1 MIQSKKIVS
10 YLRGR
15 KSSILVKIICMHIK
29 IYLLTVFFLCK
40 VSFAQQTEST
50 SLGLECVAFYNL
62 ENLFDTIVDPDS
74 NKILQEDF
82 TPHGPKNF
90 NSERYQHKLKNMA
103 YAVSKI
109 GKEVTPLGPSV
120 IGVCEIENRRV
131 LEDLVKQKAIADKNY
146 KIVHHEGPDRRGI
159 DCALLYDPLHF
170 QVTSSKSVRLII
182 PNKDNFFTR
191 DQLVVSGKMLGEKIH
206 FIVIHWPSRR
216 GGEAKSRSKRI
227 EAAKLSKS
235 IIDSLTV
242 EDPNAKVILM
252 GDFNDDPISPSIKDF
267 LKAKMDANNVN
278 SGELYNTMGMHYK
291 KGIGTLAYRDQWN
304 LFDQF
309 IVTSS
314 LLDQKKNYNDLTFY
328 RSVIFNKP
336 FLKNKK
342 GNFKGYPFRTYV
354 GSTFMGGYSDH
365 FPVYLFL
372 VKKV

>member
-1 MIQSKKIVS
+1 
-10 YLRGR
+10 
-15 KSSILVKIICMHIK
+15 MHIK
-29 IYLLTVFFLCK
+29 IYLLTSIFICK
-40 VSFAQQTEST
+40 LLSAQVTESP
-50 SLGLECVAFYNL
+50 SLALECVAFYNL
-62 ENLFDTIVDPDS
+62 ENLFDTIVDPDT

-90 NSERYQHKLKNMA
+90 NSQRYYHKLNNMA
-103 YAVSKI
+103 YAISKL

-120 IGVCEIENRRV
+120 IGVCEIENKQV
-131 LEDLVKQKAIADKNY
+131 LQDLVRQESIANKKY
-146 KIVHHEGPDRRGI
+146 KIVQHEGPDKRGI

-170 QVTSSKSVRLII
+170 KVTSSKSVRLTI
-182 PNKDNFFTR
+182 PEKDDFFTR
-191 DQLVVSGKMLGEKIH
+191 DQLVVSGRLLNEKIH

-216 GGEAKSRSKRI
+216 GGEARSRPKRL

-235 IIDSLTV
+235 IIDSLKM

-252 GDFNDDPISPSIKDF
+252 GDFNDDPVSPSLKDV
-267 LKAKMDANNVN
+267 LAAKREMLSVKD
-278 SGELYNTMGMHYK
+278 GDLFNTMGDYYK

-309 IVTSS
+309 VITSS
-314 LLDQKKNYNDLTFY
+314 LIDKNKTYDDLTYY

-372 VKKV
+372 VKKM

>member
-1 MIQSKKIVS
+1 
-10 YLRGR
+10 
-15 KSSILVKIICMHIK
+15 
-29 IYLLTVFFLCK
+29 
-40 VSFAQQTEST
+40 
-50 SLGLECVAFYNL
+50 
-62 ENLFDTIVDPDS
+62 
-74 NKILQEDF
+74 
-82 TPHGPKNF
+82 
-90 NSERYQHKLKNMA
+90 
-103 YAVSKI
+103 
-109 GKEVTPLGPSV
+109 
-120 IGVCEIENRRV
+120 
-131 LEDLVKQKAIADKNY
+131 
-146 KIVHHEGPDRRGI
+146 
-159 DCALLYDPLHF
+159 
-170 QVTSSKSVRLII
+170 

-242 EDPNAKVILM
+242 VDPNAKVILM

>member
-1 MIQSKKIVS
+1 
-10 YLRGR
+10 
-15 KSSILVKIICMHIK
+15 
-29 IYLLTVFFLCK
+29 
-40 VSFAQQTEST
+40 
-50 SLGLECVAFYNL
+50 
-62 ENLFDTIVDPDS
+62 
-74 NKILQEDF
+74 
-82 TPHGPKNF
+82 
-90 NSERYQHKLKNMA
+90 MA

-242 EDPNAKVILM
+242 VDPNAKVILM

>member
-1 MIQSKKIVS
+1 
-10 YLRGR
+10 
-15 KSSILVKIICMHIK
+15 MHIK
-29 IYLLTVFFLCK
+29 IYLLTSIFICK
-40 VSFAQQTEST
+40 LLSAQVTESP
-50 SLGLECVAFYNL
+50 SLALECVAFYNL
-62 ENLFDTIVDPDS
+62 ENLFDTIVDPDT

-90 NSERYQHKLKNMA
+90 NSQRYYHKLHNMA
-103 YAVSKI
+103 YAISKL

-120 IGVCEIENRRV
+120 IGVCEIENKQV
-131 LEDLVKQKAIADKNY
+131 LQDLVRQESIANKKY
-146 KIVHHEGPDRRGI
+146 KIVQHEGPDKRGI
-159 DCALLYDPLHF
+159 DCALLYDPSHF
-170 QVTSSKSVRLII
+170 KVTSSKSIRLTI
-182 PNKDNFFTR
+182 PEKDDFFTR
-191 DQLVVSGKMLGEKIH
+191 DQLVVSGRLLNEKIH

-216 GGEAKSRSKRI
+216 GGEARSRPKRM

-235 IIDSLTV
+235 IIDSLKM

-252 GDFNDDPISPSIKDF
+252 GDFNDDPVSPSLKDV
-267 LKAKMDANNVN
+267 LAAKREMLSVKD
-278 SGELYNTMGMHYK
+278 GDLFNTMGDYYK

-309 IVTSS
+309 VITSS
-314 LLDQKKNYNDLTFY
+314 LIDKNKTYDDLTYY

-372 VKKV
+372 VKKM

>member
-1 MIQSKKIVS
+1 
-10 YLRGR
+10 
-15 KSSILVKIICMHIK
+15 
-29 IYLLTVFFLCK
+29 
-40 VSFAQQTEST
+40 
-50 SLGLECVAFYNL
+50 
-62 ENLFDTIVDPDS
+62 
-74 NKILQEDF
+74 
-82 TPHGPKNF
+82 
-90 NSERYQHKLKNMA
+90 MA
-103 YAVSKI
+103 HAISKI

-131 LEDLVKQKAIADKNY
+131 LKDLVNQKAIADKNY

-191 DQLVVSGKMLGEKIH
+191 DQLVVSGKMFGEKIH

-242 EDPNAKVILM
+242 VDPNAKVILM

>member
-1 MIQSKKIVS
+1 
-10 YLRGR
+10 
-15 KSSILVKIICMHIK
+15 
-29 IYLLTVFFLCK
+29 
-40 VSFAQQTEST
+40 
-50 SLGLECVAFYNL
+50 
-62 ENLFDTIVDPDS
+62 
-74 NKILQEDF
+74 
-82 TPHGPKNF
+82 
-90 NSERYQHKLKNMA
+90 MA

-131 LEDLVKQKAIADKNY
+131 LEDLVNQKAIADKNY

-191 DQLVVSGKMLGEKIH
+191 DQLVVSGKMFGEKIH

-242 EDPNAKVILM
+242 VDPNAKVILM

>member
-1 MIQSKKIVS
+1 
-10 YLRGR
+10 
-15 KSSILVKIICMHIK
+15 
-29 IYLLTVFFLCK
+29 
-40 VSFAQQTEST
+40 
-50 SLGLECVAFYNL
+50 
-62 ENLFDTIVDPDS
+62 
-74 NKILQEDF
+74 
-82 TPHGPKNF
+82 
-90 NSERYQHKLKNMA
+90 MA
-103 YAVSKI
+103 HAISKI

-131 LEDLVKQKAIADKNY
+131 LEDLAIQKAIADKNY

-216 GGEAKSRSKRI
+216 GGEAKSRPKRI

-242 EDPNAKVILM
+242 VDPNAKVILM

>member
-1 MIQSKKIVS
+1 
-10 YLRGR
+10 
-15 KSSILVKIICMHIK
+15 
-29 IYLLTVFFLCK
+29 
-40 VSFAQQTEST
+40 
-50 SLGLECVAFYNL
+50 
-62 ENLFDTIVDPDS
+62 
-74 NKILQEDF
+74 
-82 TPHGPKNF
+82 
-90 NSERYQHKLKNMA
+90 MA
-103 YAVSKI
+103 HAISKI

-242 EDPNAKVILM
+242 VDPNAKVILM

>member
-1 MIQSKKIVS
+1 M
-10 YLRGR
+10 
-15 KSSILVKIICMHIK
+15 
-29 IYLLTVFFLCK
+29 
-40 VSFAQQTEST
+40 
-50 SLGLECVAFYNL
+50 
-62 ENLFDTIVDPDS
+62 
-74 NKILQEDF
+74 
-82 TPHGPKNF
+82 
-90 NSERYQHKLKNMA
+90 
-103 YAVSKI
+103 
-109 GKEVTPLGPSV
+109 
-120 IGVCEIENRRV
+120 
-131 LEDLVKQKAIADKNY
+131 EDLVKQKAIADKNY

-191 DQLVVSGKMLGEKIH
+191 DQLVVSGKMFGEKIH

-242 EDPNAKVILM
+242 VDPNAKVILM

-267 LKAKMDANNVN
+267 LNAKMDANSVN